1 MARSAG
7 HVRGRAERRVRGRA
21 HGGAVKVGEIEEKN
35 AHARRVSF
43 ATRHLATRLKTV
55 KSARLEEC
63 DPKSV
68 FSKSAEQFSS
78 FLVLENSERRTRV
91 VDHTDERAR
100 VVVRRVRRRVG
111 VTGSTRRRVPSEAGA
126 RARTRRARGRARERR
141 GHRVSPTR
149 FGSAGVEERNG
160 RQHPPGRGGRPRLR
174 RVEPSNRRASVH
186 AVSRLPSTAAAAVS
200 AASASATRRR
210 STPAPASYGE
220 KLERGLRDAKRR
232 AASASAWTKR
242 EARRRDPELHDERT
256 GERLPTRCDYQ
267 EAQALG
273 LTEKL
278 KTANECSRRLGL
290 ATRYRAVVSE
300 NRGVH
305 VEARARLEKENDDEN
320 ASGEKKKPQNRRERA

>member
-1 MARSAG
+1 M
-7 HVRGRAERRVRGRA
+7 
-21 HGGAVKVGEIEEKN
+21 KVGEIEEKN

-68 FSKSAEQFSS
+68 FPKSQQFSFS
-78 FLVLENSERRTRV
+78 LVHENSERRTRV

-111 VTGSTRRRVPSEAGA
+111 VTGSTRRRVPS
-126 RARTRRARGRARERR
+126 RPARGLGRVEPGVELASGA

-186 AVSRLPSTAAAAVS
+186 AVFATAVHGRGRGLGGVRVRD
-200 AASASATRRR
+200 ASAQHARARVVRR
-210 STPAPASYGE
+210 
-220 KLERGLRDAKRR
+220 
-232 AASASAWTKR
+232 
-242 EARRRDPELHDERT
+242 
-256 GERLPTRCDYQ
+256 
-267 EAQALG
+267 
-273 LTEKL
+273 
-278 KTANECSRRLGL
+278 
-290 ATRYRAVVSE
+290 
-300 NRGVH
+300 
-305 VEARARLEKENDDEN
+305 EARARASRRE
-320 ASGEKKKPQNRRERA
+320 APSGERLRVDETRGAPTRPGASRRTYG